1 VRRDLGAVAGAA
13 AGLALALAA
22 LSVVSPVSTERL
34 VDAFVLVVGGLLLL
48 VLVRATGAAGG
59 RPAGASV
66 YERALRR
73 HARGRLRPHELE
85 SLERT
90 VTLAG
95 TSAFDLHARLRPLLR
110 EIAEH
115 RLTSAR
121 GLRLDSGSPEVRQAL
136 GDELWEL
143 LRPDRPPPTD
153 RFAPG
158 LGRERLAAH
167 VDALET
173 L

>member
-1 VRRDLGAVAGAA
+1 VRRDLFAVAGGA
-13 AGLALALAA
+13 AGVALALAA
-22 LSVVSPVSTERL
+22 LSVVAPVSKERL
-34 VDAFVLVVGGLLLL
+34 VDAFVLMVGALLLF

-59 RPAGASV
+59 AAGASL
-66 YERALRR
+66 YDRALRVR
-73 HARGRLRPHELE
+73 RLAPQRPRELE

-90 VTLAG
+90 VTLAS
-95 TSAFDLHARLRPLLR
+95 TSAFDLHARLRPVLR

-115 RLTSAR
+115 RLASSR
-121 GLRLDSGSPEVRQAL
+121 GVRLDSGSAEVREAL

-143 LRPDRPPPTD
+143 LQPDRRPPSD

-158 LGRERLAAH
+158 LRVERVEAH
-167 VDALET
+167 VDALER